1 MAGSVGAGPR
11 SEGSRWLRRLLR
23 FQGTVDLLAVVVP
36 LLPTNSIARVHEALG
51 LGAFPQ
57 SSIADYLARN
67 LPLLVVLHGLL
78 LWGVSADLPRYRP
91 LISLLG
97 WSAIAHGV
105 WLVAIDWQ
113 AGLPG
118 WWVLGE
124 GPLRALLGVAML
136 LLLRSVPPSI
146 PAAGAWGPDDGNSP

>member
-1 MAGSVGAGPR
+1 MTGRVGDGPR

-23 FQGTVDLLAVVVP
+23 FQGTVDLLAVLVP
-36 LLPTNSIARVHEALG
+36 LLPTNTISRLHEAVG
-51 LGAFPQ
+51 LGSFPK
-57 SSIADYLARN
+57 SPIADYLARN

-105 WLVAIDWQ
+105 GLVVIDWQ

-136 LLLRSVPPSI
+136 LLLQSVPRSM
-146 PAAGAWGPDDGNSP
+146 PAAGEWGPDDRNSP

>member
-1 MAGSVGAGPR
+1 MAGSVEAGLR

-23 FQGTVDLLAVVVP
+23 FQGAVDLLAVVVP
-36 LLPTNSIARVHEALG
+36 LLPTDIIARLHEASG
-51 LGAFPQ
+51 LGPFPQ
-57 SSIADYLARN
+57 SPIADYLARN
-67 LPLLVVLHGLL
+67 LSLLVVLHGLV
-78 LWGVSADLPRYRP
+78 LWGVSGDLPRYRP

-105 WLVAIDWQ
+105 SLVLIDWQ

-124 GPLRALLGVAML
+124 GPLRALLGGATLV
-136 LLLRSVPPSI
+136 LLRTVPPI
-146 PAAGAWGPDDGNSP
+146 VPRAGAAGREEGESP